1 MNRSACCPA
10 AALVFLLGAILTAP
24 ASAAETG
31 VNATTLLRFE
41 QRAFPGF
48 ARQTVVPAT
57 EYIGADLEKLGDG
70 NLSFHLYGW
79 GRADLAERS
88 TSGGATD
95 GDLAHAYLKYRFPT
109 ANRELKAGRIFVREG
124 VAVEPIDGVSARADL
139 KNGLTLALFGGVP
152 VRLDRDDDGKGDYIA
167 GGRGGYR
174 LGGLL
179 ELGVSGLHE
188 GGVTP
193 DPTSGTGSDRQL
205 VGGDIWALPHPVV
218 ELNGHTYY
226 NAATDGLAEHS
237 YLVVVRP
244 HRSLTVS
251 GSYNEVRFRNYFTH
265 STIRSLFN
273 PDNNGEQRSYGGRVT
288 WLASAPLEVSA
299 DYRRQNRSGGASGD
313 THGNSHRYGGELRLT
328 LLYKQLRSGL
338 SYHRGD
344 GAGGFNSY
352 HELRGYGLYD
362 AGSWVASLDVIAQ
375 LYVNPIFNRKEA
387 LELIASAGYR
397 LLAELALSGEIIYS
411 RNPRLDD
418 EVRGVLR
425 LTYNYT
431 YTGKG
436 AKK

>member
-1 MNRSACCPA
+1 MNGSACYPA
-10 AALVFLLGAILTAP
+10 AALVFLLGVILPAP
-24 ASAAETG
+24 VRGAEMG
-31 VNATTLLRFE
+31 VNSTTLIRIE
-41 QRAFPGF
+41 QRAFPGL
-48 ARQTVVPAT
+48 ARQTLVPAT
-57 EYIGADLEKLGDG
+57 EFIGADMEKLGDG

-79 GRADLAERS
+79 GRADLTDRS
-88 TSGGATD
+88 TSGGTTD
-95 GDLAHAYLKYRFPT
+95 GDLAHGYLKYRFPT
-109 ANRELKAGRIFVREG
+109 ANREIRAGRIFVREG
-124 VAVEPIDGVSARADL
+124 VAIEPIDGVSARADL
-139 KNGLTLALFGGVP
+139 KSGLTLALFGGVP
-152 VRLDRDDDGKGDYIA
+152 VRLDREGDGKGDYIA

-188 GGVTP
+188 GGITP
-193 DPTSGTGSDRQL
+193 DPAGGTGSDRQL
-205 VGGDIWALPHPVV
+205 VGGDIWALPHPVI

-237 YLVVVRP
+237 YLVAVRP
-244 HRSLTVS
+244 HGSLTVS
-251 GSYNEVRFRNYFTH
+251 GSYNEVRFRNFFAN

-273 PDNNGEQRSYGGRVT
+273 PDTNGEQRSYGGRVT
-288 WLASAPLEVSA
+288 WLYSAPLEVSV
-299 DYRRQNRSGGASGD
+299 DYRRRNRSGASGG
-313 THGNSHRYGGELRLT
+313 TAHGNSHRFGGELRLT

-362 AGSWVASLDVIAQ
+362 AGPWVASLDVIAQ
-375 LYVNPIFNRKEA
+375 IYGNAVFNRKEA
-387 LELIASAGYR
+387 LEVIASAGYR
-397 LLAELALSGEIIYS
+397 LLAELALSGEIIYAS
-411 RNPRLDD
+411 NPRLDD

-425 LTYNYT
+425 LTYNYA